1 MLTAKDFTELY
12 RKYSDEEL
20 AELYTNIKGYSE
32 EAKVAIY
39 TVIYEKGGINRLS
52 QSLKDKLI
60 IEREISR
67 IKNETT
73 RLCSKETSAD
83 FIKNLVTSTILAK
96 TQVDEIIEKV
106 FAEFT
111 FHLNQNP
118 FDLKT
123 VFLAALGII
132 FSSVFAAI
140 LWNLL
145 ITESDKIPVNLI
157 LLIPAMCYF
166 TIILFTRKSKTNPL
180 VIVSTIIATML
191 SIFIRDLLF

>member
-1 MLTAKDFTELY
+1 MLSAKDFTELY

-20 AELYTNIKGYSE
+20 AELYTNIEGYSK
-32 EAKVAIY
+32 EAKVAIF
-39 TVIYEKGGINRLS
+39 TVINEKGGINRLS

-96 TQVDEIIEKV
+96 TQVDEIKKV

-111 FHLNQNP
+111 FHLNQNS

-123 VFLAALGII
+123 IFLAALGII

-145 ITESDKIPVNLI
+145 ITQSDKIPVILI
-157 LLIPAMCYF
+157 LLIPAVCYF